1 MPLIT
6 DSYRFV
12 AFGFLSDT
20 ILLNL
25 FSDDPLRRLLKMEIR
40 HLISFLQVAM
50 LKSFTKAGD
59 SLGYS
64 QANVS
69 LQIRQ
74 LESELGVP
82 LFDRIGKTAHL
93 TQYGEMLVPYAQNIV
108 STTTTID
115 NMFREK
121 ENLAGNLRVG
131 FVESLFECLFKDTL
145 SIFHREFPRVTVEV
159 IADSTTTLLKLLHS
173 GQLDIVCMVND
184 DLRDQDLLYWDSIE
198 CDIVIVS
205 NNDHPLTSR
214 LKLDPGDLDGQ
225 EFIMMEDSAP
235 YVLTFNHWLRDEEIE
250 IVPCIK
256 VQIPFGAKQLLYN
269 NNYLSVLPEFSVKK
283 DILEGRITKLN
294 VEGFAQTQHVQ
305 FLTHKSKVLTPQIE
319 GFLSNAVDAFRD
331 LTENN

>member
-1 MPLIT
+1 
-6 DSYRFV
+6 
-12 AFGFLSDT
+12 
-20 ILLNL
+20 
-25 FSDDPLRRLLKMEIR
+25 MEIR

-319 GFLSNAVDAFRD
+319 GFLSNAVDAFMD
-331 LTENN
+331 LTENNS